1 MKANIKI
8 DKEKIR
14 VFYRKIFQNRGLFFV
29 IFWGIIL
36 IYSFNIIYK
45 KAYIEITFVEYP
57 VYDGFLNINKE
68 TVTLRKI
75 TDNIEAREDV
85 FENAKNQEYEDPF
98 TFREE
103 NKKEDVSDNY
113 QSAPGDEVSAE
124 AED

>member
-14 VFYRKIFQNRGLFFV
+14 AFYHKIFQNRGLFFV
-29 IFWGIIL
+29 IFWGIVS

-75 TDNIEAREDV
+75 TDNIDAREDV

-98 TFREE
+98 TFREA
-103 NKKEDVSDNY
+103 NKKEDINDNH
-113 QSAPGDEVSAE
+113 QLTPEDEASVR